1 MVNLS
6 ELLNFSNSV
15 TIRAVAEAS
24 FAINTVSDFR
34 KSFHRDNEK
43 RKRDPF
49 MPALRSKGEKA
60 RNRSKRR

>member
-1 MVNLS
+1 MREGAGMSFISLS
-6 ELLNFSNSV
+6 AMC
-15 TIRAVAEAS
+15 RAVS
-24 FAINTVSDFR
+24 DVAIGMKTVSDFS

-60 RNRSKRR
+60 RNRSKRK